1 MSETQAFER
10 TASARRRRGRAYGR
24 AELHH
29 RLVERP
35 RPLGGDEASG
45 DLADPSL
52 GCGPRHVVRDPE
64 EAGDDASHV
73 PVHGGDGDPEGDAR
87 DGAGRVRS
95 HPREGCKLFEGFRE
109 LAAVPLYD
117 CSSGGVQV
125 PRATIEA
132 EALQQRKDVV
142 EGRGRDV
149 LDGGESGDEAL
160 VVWRSGDDPSA
171 LEEVLGDENAVRVGR
186 ATPRKVPTVRIVPR
200 EHARADLDRGQLSHH
215 RVRCAAGY
223 IRDSGHRG
231 KAAEPFTL
239 TLNKVDSLE
248 NLTRLPAPENQV
260 KHRHGDLDIA
270 RESLHPRLDL

>member
-45 DLADPSL
+45 ELADPSL

-64 EAGDDASHV
+64 ESGDD
-73 PVHGGDGDPEGDAR
+73 
-87 DGAGRVRS
+87 
-95 HPREGCKLFEGFRE
+95 
-109 LAAVPLYD
+109 
-117 CSSGGVQV
+117 
-125 PRATIEA
+125 
-132 EALQQRKDVV
+132 
-142 EGRGRDV
+142 
-149 LDGGESGDEAL
+149 AL

-200 EHARADLDRGQLSHH
+200 ERARADLDRGQLSHH

-270 RESLHPRLDL
+270 RESLHPRLDLQIAPRGQRVRHASNHRVVNQVPKDVTIEDRKVLAAAGVSQKMARLLQTEAVHLANEPLASAFR